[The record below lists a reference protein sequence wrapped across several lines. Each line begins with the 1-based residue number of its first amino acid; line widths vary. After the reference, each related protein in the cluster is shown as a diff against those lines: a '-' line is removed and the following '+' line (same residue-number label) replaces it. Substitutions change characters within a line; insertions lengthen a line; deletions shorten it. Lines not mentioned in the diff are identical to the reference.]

1 MKKIKNL
8 IFDLG
13 GVVIDLAREN
23 AVAALSALGIEGVDD
38 LLGLYRQK
46 DPFLSLETGNITEAE
61 FFEEVR
67 KLCNT
72 EVSDVDIQDAFNA
85 FLVKLPVERLAALRS
100 LREDGYKVFGL
111 SNTNPIMFNS
121 WIKRAF
127 MQEGLKVN
135 DYFDGLVLSYEEGYC
150 KPDPELFATVLN
162 RYGLDP
168 EETVMLDDSK
178 KNCEAAESL
187 GMHSACVG
195 KDSDNDM
202 FARIEEIRE
211 CNRH

>member
-1 MKKIKNL
+1 MKKVKNL

-46 DPFLSLETGNITEAE
+46 EPFLSLETGGISEAE
-61 FFEEVR
+61 FYDEIR
-67 KLCNT
+67 KMCKKD
-72 EVSDVDIQDAFNA
+72 VSDMDIQNAFNA
-85 FLVKLPVERLAALRS
+85 FLVKLPVERLAALRR
-100 LREDGYKVFGL
+100 LREEGYKVFGL
-111 SNTNPIMFNS
+111 SNTNPVMFNS
-121 WIKRAF
+121 WIRDAF

-135 DYFDGLVLSYEEGYC
+135 DYFDGLVLSFEEGFC
-150 KPDPELFATVLN
+150 KPEPELFATVLN

-168 EETVMLDDSK
+168 QETVMLDDSK

-187 GMHSACVG
+187 GMRSACVG
-195 KDSDNDM
+195 KEPDSDI

-211 CNRH
+211 CNRK